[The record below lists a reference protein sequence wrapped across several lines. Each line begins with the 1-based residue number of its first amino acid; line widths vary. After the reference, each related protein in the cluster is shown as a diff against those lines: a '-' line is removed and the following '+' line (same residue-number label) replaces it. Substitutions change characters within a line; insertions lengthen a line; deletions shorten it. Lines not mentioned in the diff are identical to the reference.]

1 MDRSTDGTST
11 SQPTTLTAAE
21 LGRAP
26 VDDSAVRS
34 AFERNAVDGLLA
46 VEKLGEVLGQ
56 LSLSPSEA
64 ELKRLVKACAADEHF
79 LSADEV

>member
-1 MDRSTDGTST
+1 MDRSTEGTST

-26 VDDSAVRS
+26 VDESAVRS
-34 AFERNAVDGLLA
+34 AFEQHAVDGLLA
-46 VEKLGEVLGQ
+46 IDKAGELLVQ
-56 LSLSPSEA
+56 LRLSPSEE